1 MSILKLVLVMMFTVM
16 LLFILIRPGILL
28 PGMLGPS
35 MLRPSIPHH
44 PWLISSFNGHEDS
57 SAPSAPALEEFGS
70 GGV

>member
-16 LLFILIRPGILL
+16 LLFLLIRPGILL
-28 PGMLGPS
+28 PDMLG
-35 MLRPSIPHH
+35 PSIPHH